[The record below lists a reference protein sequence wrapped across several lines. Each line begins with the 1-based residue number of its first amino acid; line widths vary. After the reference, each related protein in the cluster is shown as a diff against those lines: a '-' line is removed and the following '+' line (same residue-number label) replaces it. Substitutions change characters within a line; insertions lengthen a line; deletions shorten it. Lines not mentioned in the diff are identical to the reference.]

1 MSATTTIVDTRG
13 GPNLLIRIL
22 WFLFIGWWLSL
33 VVITLAAIANLTVI
47 GIPLGLWLM
56 NRVPQVVTLKLDKTQ
71 YTTTTDS
78 GGSTV
83 ITVTNVPQRPFW
95 QRAVWYLLVGW
106 WLTTIMLYVAWTFCL
121 TLILM
126 PLAFPMFSATGK
138 LLTLKR

>member
-1 MSATTTIVDTRG
+1 
-13 GPNLLIRIL
+13 L